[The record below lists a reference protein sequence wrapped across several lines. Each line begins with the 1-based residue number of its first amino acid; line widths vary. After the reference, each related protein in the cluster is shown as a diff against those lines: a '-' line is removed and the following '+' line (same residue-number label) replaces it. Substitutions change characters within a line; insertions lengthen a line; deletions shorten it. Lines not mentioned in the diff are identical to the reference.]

1 MDTTGA
7 NALMPAQT
15 DAPWHDFAPAS
26 LEKTG
31 VNALVDTTGVN
42 AAASWQYADTAVQ
55 FLPALL
61 GGPESL
67 ALKLGTRVLAP
78 AIASE
83 TAGQLTKD
91 TAAEPYARFAG
102 AVLGG
107 GLPLALRK
115 LFPPSA
121 TVEDFVRPQLG
132 RSEDDIHKFGSD
144 LHRTLGN
151 IGRDIAEETG
161 VEFVDRGPKT
171 LAGAKSKIKR
181 NKYDDPG
188 RLTDVARATFV
199 VRDPEQADAII
210 NGLNRHFDLLDEKWV
225 ANRRNYLD
233 RKILIRRDDG
243 TVGEIQIVPDAMAKR
258 SDEGHPLYELS
269 RKLGPGAKRDALEAP
284 QRDLYAAAAAELGDK
299 WETILKTSKQQG
311 TRIFRPRTL

>member
-1 MDTTGA
+1 VTGP
-7 NALMPAQT
+7 LYKPQT
-15 DAPWHDFAPAS
+15 
-26 LEKTG
+26 LLG
-31 VNALVDTTGVN
+31 
-42 AAASWQYADTAVQ
+42 QYADTAVQ

-161 VEFVDRGPKT
+161 AEFVDRGPKT
-171 LAGAKSKIKR
+171 LDGARGKIGRKGYR
-181 NKYDDPG
+181 DPG
-188 RLTDVARATFV
+188 QLTDVARATFV

-210 NGLNRHFDLLDEKWV
+210 NGLNRHFDLLDEKWI

-243 TVGEIQIVPDAMAKR
+243 TVGEIQIVPDAMAR
-258 SDEGHPLYELS
+258 QSEVAHPLFEQS
-269 RKLGPGAKRDALEAP
+269 RVLPEGAKKETLEAP
-284 QRDLYAAAAAELGDK
+284 QRDIYAAAGRELGDK
-299 WETILKTSKQQG
+299 WETILKTSRRRQPK
-311 TRIFRPRTL
+311 TFRPRTN